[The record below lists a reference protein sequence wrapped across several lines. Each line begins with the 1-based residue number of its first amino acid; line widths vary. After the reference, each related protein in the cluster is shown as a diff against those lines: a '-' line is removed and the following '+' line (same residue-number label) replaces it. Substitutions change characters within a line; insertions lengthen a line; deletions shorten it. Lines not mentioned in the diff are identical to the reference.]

1 MNFTEADKIFKVW
14 SQWHWPFHSMLHSIF
29 SSNIPESFLPY
40 SLDDL
45 NEAITIIANH
55 YNDIGDQESAELVY
69 KSIGSLL
76 FYKKD
81 DDAFQQASKN
91 MSDPKIR
98 EVMLIR
104 ITNFKKDWIN
114 FIKKQGDQN

>member
-1 MNFTEADKIFKVW
+1 MTFIEADKIFKVW
-14 SQWHWPFHSMLHSIF
+14 SQWYWPFHSMLYSIF

-40 SLDDL
+40 SIDDL

-69 KSIGSLL
+69 KSIDSLL

-81 DDAFQQASKN
+81 DDAFRQASKN
-91 MSDPKIR
+91 MSNSETKEII
-98 EVMLIR
+98 LTR
-104 ITNFKKDWIN
+104 ITNFKKDWIKFLKEQKN
-114 FIKKQGDQN
+114 